1 MAGTI
6 KINTGNTRMIAHQ
19 GLHALERG
27 NTNQAFIA
35 AGNREKYYG
44 IETDVQRTGDGKY
57 VIIHDE
63 TTGNISRTNL
73 RVAGS
78 TLEELRA
85 ITLLDNEGKPGR
97 ADLRLPTLQE
107 YFKICKFYEKKSILE
122 IKVPMQKESLA
133 EIVNIAK
140 EMGQLDDTVF
150 ISFHRRVLID
160 LRELL
165 PDHPMQYLT
174 TAWNEDVREYVLKYN
189 LGVDIAWTVLS
200 ETAFREMK
208 ALGLEVNSWNVDD
221 PALGE
226 KLASWGI
233 DYLTTGI
240 LE

>member
-1 MAGTI
+1 
-6 KINTGNTRMIAHQ
+6 MIAHQ

-63 TTGNISRTNL
+63 TTGNISRTDL
-73 RVAGS
+73 RVADS
-78 TLEELRA
+78 TLDELRA
-85 ITLLDNEGKPGR
+85 ITLLDNEGRPGR

-107 YFKICKFYEKKSILE
+107 YFKICRFYEKKSILE
-122 IKVPMQKESLA
+122 IKVPMSAESLR
-133 EIVNIAK
+133 EIVEIAK
-140 EMGQLDDTVF
+140 ELGQLEDTVF
-150 ISFHRRVLID
+150 ISFHRQVLTD
-160 LRELL
+160 LRALL
-165 PDHPMQYLT
+165 PEHPMQYLT
-174 TAWNEDVREYVLKYN
+174 TAWNADVREFVLKYN
-189 LGVDIAWTVLS
+189 FGVDIAWTVLT
-200 ETAFREMK
+200 EEAFREMK
-208 ALGLEVNSWNVDD
+208 SLGLEVNSWNVDD

-226 KLASWGI
+226 KLVGWGI